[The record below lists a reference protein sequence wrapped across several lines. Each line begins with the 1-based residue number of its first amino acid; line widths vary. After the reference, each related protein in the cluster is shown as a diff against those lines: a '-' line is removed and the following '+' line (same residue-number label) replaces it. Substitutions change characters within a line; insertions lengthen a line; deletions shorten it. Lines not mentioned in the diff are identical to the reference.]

1 MMWVF
6 NSFIG
11 TVFDAIVWP
20 VRGLGPWPVM
30 IEVSFLT
37 GLLMLVIF
45 RRTSNQ
51 DGIRAAKNRIKA
63 HLLELRLYKD
73 SLAQQLRSQ
82 GRILAANGRY
92 IGYALKPMLVMIVP
106 VVLILVQLNLWFG
119 SRPLRVGESAL
130 VKLKLAKGGDPLKT
144 DLRLEAPAGIEV
156 ETPALRI
163 EDEGE
168 IDWRV
173 RARSEGGHDLVFRS
187 GGETFTK
194 SLSVGQKRMTK
205 ISALKPG
212 PGLTGQVFNPGE
224 KPVPGSFSIASV
236 EVAFPARKMDL
247 FGLGV
252 HWLVVYFILSIIFGF
267 AFKGV
272 FKVEI

>member
-1 MMWVF
+1 MWVF
-6 NSFIG
+6 NSVIG

-45 RRTSNQ
+45 RRASNQ

-130 VKLKLAKGGDPLKT
+130 VKLKFAEGGDPLKT

-156 ETPALRI
+156 ETPPLRI
-163 EDEGE
+163 EDERE
-168 IDWRV
+168 INWRV
-173 RARSEGGHDLVFRS
+173 GARSEGSHVLVFRS

-194 SLSVGQKRMTK
+194 SVQVGRERMTK
-205 ISALKPG
+205 IAALKPG
-212 PGLTGQVFNPGE
+212 PGLTDQVFNPGE
-224 KPVPGSFSIASV
+224 KPVPGSFSVASV
-236 EVAFPARKMDL
+236 EVVFPARKMDL
-247 FGLGV
+247 FGHGV
-252 HWLVVYFILSIIFGF
+252 HWLVVYFILSIIIGF